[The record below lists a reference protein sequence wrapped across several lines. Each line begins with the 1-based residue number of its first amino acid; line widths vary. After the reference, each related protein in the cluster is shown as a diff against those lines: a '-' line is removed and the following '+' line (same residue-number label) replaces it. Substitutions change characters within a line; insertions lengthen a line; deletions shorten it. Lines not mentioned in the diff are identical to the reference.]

1 MTKNISDIQLTNKEE
16 EVMQI
21 LWNNGPLFVKEI
33 VALMPD
39 PKPHVNTISTFVRLL
54 EQKGVVTHEVHGG
67 SFKYK
72 ALIPRENV
80 RKKSLGTLLKNY
92 FNNSGKGLVSALV
105 EEEKVSVD
113 ELKELINIIESKK

>member
-1 MTKNISDIQLTNKEE
+1 MTKNLSDIQLTNKEE

-21 LWNNGPLFVKEI
+21 LWDNGPLFVKEI

-54 EQKGVVTHEVHGG
+54 EQKGVVTHEVHRG

-113 ELKELINIIESKK
+113 ELKELIKIIESKK